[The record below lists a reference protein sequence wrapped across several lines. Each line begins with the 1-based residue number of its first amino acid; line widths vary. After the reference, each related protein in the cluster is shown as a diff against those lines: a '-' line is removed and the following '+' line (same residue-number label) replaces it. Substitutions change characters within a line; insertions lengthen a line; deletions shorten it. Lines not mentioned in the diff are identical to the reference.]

1 MLSIESTIEEMLT
14 KYSQG
19 EYYDELLKAKTLY
32 TELTGKLNDDDDEY
46 ESRMNLF
53 NDWYLF
59 NYRLQDGKRLVDD
72 YIANHDFEEEFAK
85 ALLNVNYS
93 LFQFKKTNFKKE
105 VVLSDILHS
114 DKVTLSKEN
123 PFSGLVE
130 DDIFVGRVVVYHE
143 KGYFLKGV
151 CTLPQSVLSNL
162 KKESKKVRKLNNV
175 EEEEKFLLKLENLK
189 TRSKNY
195 GHLDASKIFVF

>member
-105 VVLSDILHS
+105 
-114 DKVTLSKEN
+114 
-123 PFSGLVE
+123 
-130 DDIFVGRVVVYHE
+130 
-143 KGYFLKGV
+143 
-151 CTLPQSVLSNL
+151 
-162 KKESKKVRKLNNV
+162 
-175 EEEEKFLLKLENLK
+175 
-189 TRSKNY
+189 
-195 GHLDASKIFVF
+195 

>member
-1 MLSIESTIEEMLT
+1 MLSIESTIEAMLT

-19 EYYDELLKAKTLY
+19 EYYDELLKAKALY

-59 NYRLQDGKRLVDD
+59 NYRLQEGKRLVDD
-72 YIANHDFEEEFAK
+72 YIASHEFEEEFAK

-130 DDIFVGRVVVYHE
+130 DDIFVGRVVVYNE

-162 KKESKKVRKLNNV
+162 KKESKKVRKLNNI
-175 EEEEKFLLKLENLK
+175 EEEETFLLKLENLK